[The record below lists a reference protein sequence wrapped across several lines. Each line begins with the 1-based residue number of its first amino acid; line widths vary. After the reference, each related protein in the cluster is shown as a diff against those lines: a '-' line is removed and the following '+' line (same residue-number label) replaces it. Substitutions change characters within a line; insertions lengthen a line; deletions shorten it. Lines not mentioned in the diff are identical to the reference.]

1 MICGN
6 GEKFDMCIHQK
17 LTELGI
23 ELPAVPAPVAAY
35 VPALVDRGV
44 VRTSGQL
51 PFRGGALVSEGL
63 CGTVAVTDKVAKDA
77 ARQAALN
84 ALAAAAS
91 VAGGV
96 DNLASV
102 VRVVVYVASTDG
114 FFAQPA
120 VANGASEVL
129 MEIFGQPHVRS
140 AVGVAAL
147 PLNATVEVEAE
158 FALA

>member
-1 MICGN
+1 MSV
-6 GEKFDMCIHQK
+6 ESR
-17 LTELGI
+17 LEELGI

-35 VPALVDRGV
+35 VPALADRGL

-51 PFRGGALVSEGL
+51 PFKDGELVSMGRCGDEG
-63 CGTVAVTDKVAKDA
+63 VPDERAKEA

-91 VAGGV
+91 VAGGA
-96 DNLASV
+96 NKLKRAL
-102 VRVVVYVASTDG
+102 RVVVFVASTSD
-114 FFAQPA
+114 FFAQPQ

-129 MEIFGQPHVRS
+129 MEIFGEPHIRS

-158 FALA
+158 FELA